1 MTQEAIHT
9 FTGKCNQTDT
19 AHGRSGKGPYRFSLQ
34 DQNNQSFWFST
45 FDKTH
50 EAMIEKLGVNGVWT
64 ITYSIKEWT
73 GTDGNVR
80 HTNECKTVSSVGA
93 APAAPA
99 PAPAPA
105 PLAPAPTPAPASS
118 PIVNAAT
125 DLGAQETIYV
135 HQAAVEDA
143 IMGHW
148 ADNMDDRG
156 RSIIRQVAFK
166 DVPNKD
172 DKTPEQIWNLTNIY
186 EDILLGRF
194 IPESNGN
201 IPNPAPP
208 SDGSFVQ
215 QEF

>member
-118 PIVNAAT
+118 PIVNAAA
-125 DLGAQETIYV
+125 DLGAQPV
-135 HQAAVEDA
+135 APAPQQQPVGSHQWEDA
-143 IMGHW
+143 IAGSW

-172 DKTPEQIWNLTNIY
+172 DKTPDQIWELTNIY
-186 EDILLGRF
+186 ENILLGRF
-194 IPESNGN
+194 IPDPDDTDNFIQSAQT
-201 IPNPAPP
+201 I
-208 SDGSFVQ
+208 
-215 QEF
+215 